1 MIRKIRHKGLR
12 NYYENGQARGLNA
25 NWLPRIRNVLTLLD
39 AAGEPAGMNI
49 PGFHLHPLKGAYAGY
64 WSVRV
69 TGNWRIVWR
78 FDNGDVTDVDLIDY
92 H

>member
-12 NYYENGQARGLNA
+12 AYYEKGQLKGLNA
-25 NWLPRIRNVLTLLD
+25 DWLPRIRNVLTLLD
-39 AAGEPAGMNI
+39 AASDPAEMAI
-49 PGFHLHPLKGAYAGY
+49 PGFHLHPLKGVYAGF